1 MIEFDEY
8 KVKLNNIRPKLD
20 ALSDSLGI
28 EAAKEEIERLHAQ
41 IDSDGFW
48 DNQEVSQ
55 KVMKQSRQL
64 ESKVELYER
73 MCSQWDDLY
82 TLCEMAIEEGD
93 DSMLPELTEGYAQLE
108 QEMEKARL
116 ETLLSG
122 EYDNNNAI
130 VSFQAG
136 AGGWFWA
143 AVFQF
148 DNIGGCHM
156 RGIPSLITDIRKKVF
171 TEVARMAYSG
181 NGYEGA
187 EDLPF
192 KIVPG
197 DQPLHRESI
206 FLERAI
212 AGERVRLA
220 MGLSI
225 RPVQTRSLMT
235 EGMDA
240 AAIAEQYYEPPLI
253 NIIPYAC
260 HACPTNQYR
269 VTENCQN
276 CLAASCQRVCPKGA
290 VSFVNGKSH
299 IDPEKCIKCG
309 KCASA
314 CPYHAIIHMERP
326 CQAACGMDAI
336 VSDEHGRAKIDQD
349 KCVACGQCLVSCPF
363 GAIVDKGQIFQV
375 IQSILKGDRVIAIV
389 APAFIGQFSGKVSP
403 GKFVTAM
410 KQLGFDRV
418 MEVAIG
424 ADLCTIEEAKD
435 FLEKVPE
442 KQDYMA
448 TSCCPAWHSMIE
460 KLFPG
465 EMHKISMTLTPMVFT
480 ARMVKKD
487 FPGCKVVFV
496 GPCAAKKLEAI
507 RADIRSDVDF
517 VLTFEELQGMFEAK
531 QIDFDT
537 VEEQD
542 YLNEGTSAG
551 RGFAVSGGVAKA
563 VTDLV
568 HEQYPDMEIQTAR
581 AEGLRE
587 CRKLMMLAKAGK
599 FKGCLLEGM
608 ACPGGCVAGAG
619 TILPVDKAAK
629 LVEKYSREA
638 AAASPVE
645 SAYSDRGESLE

>member
-1 MIEFDEY
+1 
-8 KVKLNNIRPKLD
+8 
-20 ALSDSLGI
+20 
-28 EAAKEEIERLHAQ
+28 
-41 IDSDGFW
+41 
-48 DNQEVSQ
+48 
-55 KVMKQSRQL
+55 
-64 ESKVELYER
+64 
-73 MCSQWDDLY
+73 
-82 TLCEMAIEEGD
+82 
-93 DSMLPELTEGYAQLE
+93 
-108 QEMEKARL
+108 
-116 ETLLSG
+116 
-122 EYDNNNAI
+122 
-130 VSFQAG
+130 
-136 AGGWFWA
+136 
-143 AVFQF
+143 
-148 DNIGGCHM
+148 M

-225 RPVQTRSLMT
+225 RPIQTRSLMT

-276 CLAASCQRVCPKGA
+276 CLAASCQKVCPKGA
-290 VSFVNGKSH
+290 ISFVNGKSH

-309 KCASA
+309 KCAGA
-314 CPYHAIIHMERP
+314 CPYHAIIHLERP
-326 CQAACGMDAI
+326 CQAAWGMDAI
-336 VSDEHGRAKIDQD
+336 ASDEHGRAKIDQD
-349 KCVACGQCLVSCPF
+349 RCVACGQCLVSCPF

-442 KQDYMA
+442 QQDYMA

-460 KLFPG
+460 KLYPG
-465 EMHKISMTLTPMVFT
+465 EMRKISMTLTPMVFT

-542 YLNEGTSAG
+542 YLNEGTGAG

-645 SAYSDRGESLE
+645 SAYSGRGESLE